1 MRRHLQIA
9 ITLNLAATAALA
21 LQSCKGDPEVAAP
34 AQSGRSGD
42 IITLADGATMVA
54 AKGSRP
60 RAMAEW
66 IATAGPRGG
75 SLDLASDTF
84 TGETAVLSRTGLGD
98 AATLASLLDA
108 TADAR
113 IVLIVRKDPQDVAA
127 GDLSSKRADA
137 LVTFLEGR
145 GIASDRLAVRADR
158 SKQGANEAS
167 LTLVA
172 ERGSW
177 RDPIKAAVRS

>member
-1 MRRHLQIA
+1 MPGVWARSILR
-9 ITLNLAATAALA
+9 TSAT
-21 LQSCKGDPEVAAP
+21 
-34 AQSGRSGD
+34 

-54 AKGSRP
+54 ATGSRQ

-66 IATAGPRGG
+66 LTAAGARGSSLVLAPGTFVSGKAT
-75 SLDLASDTF
+75 
-84 TGETAVLSRTGLGD
+84 LSRAGLGE
-98 AATLASLLDA
+98 AATLGTLLDA

-113 IVLIVRKDPQDVAA
+113 IALVVHDDAQNVAA
-127 GDLSSKRADA
+127 SSLGRKQADA

-145 GIASDRLAVRADR
+145 GIASDRLVIRTDR
-158 SKQGANEAS
+158 SRRSSNEAS

-177 RDPIKAAVRS
+177 HDPIRTAGRQ